1 MNSKFLLTFAV
12 LAIAICGASCYVMM
26 DGEEADAAN
35 VTVTFVAS
43 PSNGGHFYSYGQSGY
58 VTSLT
63 VPTGT
68 TFTSDSDGSNGRISF
83 SNSERVDAVPYSGYL
98 FSSLSPSSGTVSGNM
113 TITATFSGTTTVSF
127 VASPSNGGTVSITS
141 TVEVP
146 IGAPISVSGNTVYVG
161 DRAEVTATPNR
172 GYLFDSWSPSSGSV
186 SSPTTITARFVDAC
200 TVSFVASPSNGGTVS
215 QSYVDVPYGT
225 TFDTI
230 AHIFRIDGKLITAN
244 ASNDYG
250 FSGWSQSRGTITDD
264 VTITANF
271 YYALVTVSFVASPSN
286 GGHFYSYGQ
295 SGYVTSLTV
304 PTGTTF
310 TSDSDGSNG
319 RISFSN
325 SERVDAVPYS
335 GYLFSSLSPSSGT
348 VSGNM
353 TITATFSGTTTVSFV
368 ASPSNGGTVSITST
382 VEVPIGAP
390 ISVSGNTVYVGDR
403 AEVTATP
410 NAGYTFNSWNP
421 SSGTITGPTTITA
434 NFVSDDMVN
443 WTNDNYNGKI
453 DIIFNFDGNGTQE
466 ITGDLFTG
474 SSSAGV
480 ANWSFTGLTVKTFV
494 EKSGN
499 QTRVGAE
506 LLQGSTVIKTNA
518 TGGSWPNVGS
528 WDALQVSIDPENA
541 QVVFTPVSV
550 LNSFTDYKLYST
562 QARTMLSWGEVLESS
577 AIRTLQH
584 EASGDAP
591 RFSVVG
597 TRVFLDTYNAVLFD
611 PRINVREKFPQYD
624 SVRLNFY
631 SFALYGDSMTVNGY
645 TYPVTGDKIT
655 ITYVDQDGTHYAVG
669 AVPGGEQRTRDFT
682 LSNIYVSWDSL
693 TGHCTLTFVNDRWTL
708 DMGEY
713 THQVVSFAGMW
724 YFYTMLYDSHVT
736 QDKSLGD
743 WKTLPETNQ
752 SQMVL
757 IYLGILAVAGTAG
770 LIHIRRGGHATLDL
784 IVIGCAGIVGYILLG

>member
-35 VTVTFVAS
+35 VTVT
-43 PSNGGHFYSYGQSGY
+43 
-58 VTSLT
+58 
-63 VPTGT
+63 
-68 TFTSDSDGSNGRISF
+68 
-83 SNSERVDAVPYSGYL
+83 
-98 FSSLSPSSGTVSGNM
+98 
-113 TITATFSGTTTVSF
+113 
-127 VASPSNGGTVSITS
+127 
-141 TVEVP
+141 
-146 IGAPISVSGNTVYVG
+146 
-161 DRAEVTATPNR
+161 
-172 GYLFDSWSPSSGSV
+172 
-186 SSPTTITARFVDAC
+186 
-200 TVSFVASPSNGGTVS
+200 
-215 QSYVDVPYGT
+215 
-225 TFDTI
+225 
-230 AHIFRIDGKLITAN
+230 
-244 ASNDYG
+244 
-250 FSGWSQSRGTITDD
+250 
-264 VTITANF
+264 
-271 YYALVTVSFVASPSN
+271 FVASPSN

>member
-1 MNSKFLLTFAV
+1 MTLGS
-12 LAIAICGASCYVMM
+12 I
-26 DGEEADAAN
+26 
-35 VTVTFVAS
+35 TVSALPNT
-43 PSNGGHFYSYGQSGY
+43 GY
-58 VTSLT
+58 V
-63 VPTGT
+63 
-68 TFTSDSDGSNGRISF
+68 
-83 SNSERVDAVPYSGYL
+83 
-98 FSSLSPSSGTVSGNM
+98 
-113 TITATFSGTTTVSF
+113 
-127 VASPSNGGTVSITS
+127 
-141 TVEVP
+141 
-146 IGAPISVSGNTVYVG
+146 
-161 DRAEVTATPNR
+161 
-172 GYLFDSWSPSSGSV
+172 FDSWSPSSG
-186 SSPTTITARFVDAC
+186 
-200 TVSFVASPSNGGTVS
+200 TV
-215 QSYVDVPYGT
+215 
-225 TFDTI
+225 
-230 AHIFRIDGKLITAN
+230 
-244 ASNDYG
+244 
-250 FSGWSQSRGTITDD
+250 
-264 VTITANF
+264 
-271 YYALVTVSFVASPSN
+271 
-286 GGHFYSYGQ
+286 
-295 SGYVTSLTV
+295 
-304 PTGTTF
+304 
-310 TSDSDGSNG
+310 
-319 RISFSN
+319 N
-325 SERVDAVPYS
+325 S
-335 GYLFSSLSPSSGT
+335 
-348 VSGNM
+348 NM
-353 TITATFSGTTTVSFV
+353 TITVTF
-368 ASPSNGGTVSITST
+368 
-382 VEVPIGAP
+382 VESHLVPL
-390 ISVSGNTVYVGDR
+390 TY
-403 AEVTATP
+403 
-410 NAGYTFNSWNP
+410 
-421 SSGTITGPTTITA
+421 
-434 NFVSDDMVN
+434 
-443 WTNDNYNGKI
+443 WTNDNYNGRI
-453 DIIFNFDGNGTQE
+453 DIIFNFEGNGSQT

-480 ANWSFTGLTVKTFV
+480 ANWSDTGYSVQVDV
-494 EKSGN
+494 EKSGT
-499 QTRVGAE
+499 QTRVGAQI
-506 LLQGSTVIKTNA
+506 LQGTTVIKTNA

-591 RFSVVG
+591 RFSVVN

-682 LSNIYVSWDSL
+682 LSNIYVSWDAL

-743 WKTLPETNQ
+743 WKVLPETNQ

-770 LIHIRRGGHATLDL
+770 LIHIRHGGHATLDL